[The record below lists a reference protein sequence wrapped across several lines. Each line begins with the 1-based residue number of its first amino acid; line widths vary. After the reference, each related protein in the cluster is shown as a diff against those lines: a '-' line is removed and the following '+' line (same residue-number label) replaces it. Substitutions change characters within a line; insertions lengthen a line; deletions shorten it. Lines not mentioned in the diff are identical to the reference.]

1 MLKNFFLAF
10 IIFFSLVLFASA
22 NDKIVYLDI
31 NYILNNSIPGKSILT
46 QLDTLNKDNIAEL
59 KKDELQIIEDE
70 KAIIK
75 KKNIISEEEFKNEIV
90 KIEKKIQIFK
100 DKKNDLVQKFNKK
113 KQDQISSFLNL
124 INPLLEDFMKN
135 NSIGLILDKKNIF
148 ISKSNY
154 DITMEILKI
163 VNENIKSISIE

>member
-1 MLKNFFLAF
+1 MFKNFFLVF
-10 IIFFSLVLFASA
+10 IIFFSSVSFASS

-31 NYILNNSIPGKSILT
+31 DYILNNSIPGKSILS

-59 KKDELQIIEDE
+59 KKDELHIIEDE
-70 KAIIK
+70 KAIMK

-100 DKKNDLVQKFNKK
+100 DKKEDLVQKFNKK
-113 KQDQISSFLNL
+113 RQDQISKFLNL
-124 INPLLEDFMKN
+124 INPLLEDFMKD
-135 NSIGLILDKKNIF
+135 NSVGLILDKKNIF

-154 DITMEILKI
+154 DITMKILKI

>member
-1 MLKNFFLAF
+1 MFKNFFLVF
-10 IIFFSLVLFASA
+10 IIFFSSVSFVSS

-31 NYILNNSIPGKSILT
+31 DYILNNSIPGKSILS
-46 QLDTLNKDNIAEL
+46 QLDILNKDNIAEL

-100 DKKNDLVQKFNKK
+100 DKKEDLVQKFNKK
-113 KQDQISSFLNL
+113 RQDQISKLLNL

-154 DITMEILKI
+154 DITMKILKI

>member
-1 MLKNFFLAF
+1 MFKNFFLVF
-10 IIFFSLVLFASA
+10 IIFFSSVSFASS

-31 NYILNNSIPGKSILT
+31 DYILNNSIPGKSILS
-46 QLDTLNKDNIAEL
+46 QLDILNKDNIAEL

-100 DKKNDLVQKFNKK
+100 DKKEDLVQKFNKK
-113 KQDQISSFLNL
+113 RQDQISKLLNL

-148 ISKSNY
+148 ISISNY
-154 DITMEILKI
+154 DITMKILKI

>member
-1 MLKNFFLAF
+1 MLKNFFLVF
-10 IIFFSLVLFASA
+10 IIFFSSVSFASS

-31 NYILNNSIPGKSILT
+31 NYILNNSKPGKSILS
-46 QLDTLNKDNIAEL
+46 QLDTLNKNNIAEL
-59 KKDELQIIEDE
+59 KKNELQIIEAE
-70 KAIIK
+70 KAISI
-75 KKNIISEEEFKNEIV
+75 KKNIISDEEFKNEMI
-90 KIEKKIQIFK
+90 KLEKKIQIFK

-113 KQDQISSFLNL
+113 KQDQISKFLTL

>member
-1 MLKNFFLAF
+1 MLKNLFLVF
-10 IIFFSLVLFASA
+10 IIFFSSVLSTNA

-31 NYILNNSIPGKSILT
+31 NYILNNSKPGKSILS
-46 QLDTLNKDNIAEL
+46 QLDTLNKNNIAEL
-59 KKDELQIIEDE
+59 KKNELQIIEAE
-70 KAIIK
+70 KAISI
-75 KKNIISEEEFKNEIV
+75 KKNIISDEEFKNEMI
-90 KIEKKIQIFK
+90 KLEKKIQIFK

-113 KQDQISSFLNL
+113 KQDQISKFLTL

>member
-1 MLKNFFLAF
+1 MLKNFFLAS

-46 QLDTLNKDNIAEL
+46 QLDTLNKNNIAEL

-70 KAIIK
+70 KALTK
-75 KKNIISEEEFKNEIV
+75 KKNIISEEEFKNEIL
-90 KIEKKIQIFK
+90 KIEKKIKIFK
-100 DKKNDLVQKFNKK
+100 DKKENLIQKFNKK
-113 KQDQISSFLNL
+113 RQDQISKFLNL
-124 INPLLEDFMKN
+124 INPLLEDFMKD
-135 NSIGLILDKKNIF
+135 NSVGLILDKKNIF

-154 DITMEILKI
+154 DITMKILEI

>member
-1 MLKNFFLAF
+1 MFKNFFLVF
-10 IIFFSLVLFASA
+10 IIFFSSVSFVSS

-31 NYILNNSIPGKSILT
+31 DYILNNSIPGKSILS
-46 QLDTLNKDNIAEL
+46 QLDILNKDNIAEL

-100 DKKNDLVQKFNKK
+100 DKKEDLVQKFNKK
-113 KQDQISSFLNL
+113 RQDQISKLLNL

-154 DITMEILKI
+154 DITMKILEI

>member
-1 MLKNFFLAF
+1 MLKNLFLVF
-10 IIFFSLVLFASA
+10 IIFFSSVLSTNA

-31 NYILNNSIPGKSILT
+31 NYILNNSKPGKSILS
-46 QLDTLNKDNIAEL
+46 QLDTLNKNNIVEL
-59 KKDELQIIEDE
+59 KKNELQIIEAE
-70 KAIIK
+70 KAISI
-75 KKNIISEEEFKNEIV
+75 KKNIISDEEFKNEMI
-90 KIEKKIQIFK
+90 KLEKKIQIFK

-113 KQDQISSFLNL
+113 KQDQISKFLTL

>member
-1 MLKNFFLAF
+1 MLKNFFLAS

-75 KKNIISEEEFKNEIV
+75 KRI
-90 KIEKKIQIFK
+90 
-100 DKKNDLVQKFNKK
+100 
-113 KQDQISSFLNL
+113 
-124 INPLLEDFMKN
+124 
-135 NSIGLILDKKNIF
+135 
-148 ISKSNY
+148 
-154 DITMEILKI
+154 
-163 VNENIKSISIE
+163 

>member
-1 MLKNFFLAF
+1 MLKNFFLVF
-10 IIFFSLVLFASA
+10 IFFVSSVSFASS

-46 QLDTLNKDNIAEL
+46 QLDTLNKNNIAEL

-100 DKKNDLVQKFNKK
+100 DKKKDLVQKFNKK
-113 KQDQISSFLNL
+113 RQDQISKFLNL